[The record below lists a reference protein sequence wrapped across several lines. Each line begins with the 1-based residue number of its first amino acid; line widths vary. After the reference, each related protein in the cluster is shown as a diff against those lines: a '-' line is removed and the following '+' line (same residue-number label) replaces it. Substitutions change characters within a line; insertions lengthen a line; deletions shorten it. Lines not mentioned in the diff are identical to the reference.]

1 MVTTSNLRQLLVLS
15 IVVLA
20 LFTNH
25 ASFHAA
31 AGSGSATRE
40 GQDVE
45 TVGGAAAVSEMG
57 VDEGK
62 NVNLAL
68 CFKKRCVNKDCWCCF
83 TTRKDPTP
91 LCLFDQDTC
100 QQFCRGVQSSGV
112 LP

>member
-62 NVNLAL
+62 N
-68 CFKKRCVNKDCWCCF
+68 KRSNTSLLV
-83 TTRKDPTP
+83 RSRHLPTILP
-91 LCLFDQDTC
+91 WGAVF
-100 QQFCRGVQSSGV
+100 RGPPMIPQR
-112 LP
+112 P